1 MADTPPRLRSFP
13 PVADPAAAHTLI
25 LGSMPG
31 VASLAAGRYYA
42 HPRNRFWPIMGALFG
57 ACPELP
63 YDARLQALMRAGIAL
78 WDVLESCERP
88 GSLDAD
94 IDLRSAQANDFAD
107 FFAAHPRIAR
117 VAFNGGTAE
126 RLFRRDSASG
136 LRSLELI
143 RLPSTSPAHAGMP
156 AEQTLAAWRAALC
169 SAVPTPDTGD
179 KEHAR
184 TAGKRR

>member
-1 MADTPPRLRSFP
+1 MTDTAPRLRSFP
-13 PVADPAAAHTLI
+13 PVADPATAHTLI

-42 HPRNRFWPIMGALFG
+42 HSRNQFWPIMGALFDAG
-57 ACPELP
+57 PELP
-63 YDARLQALMRAGIAL
+63 YEARLQALMRAGIAL
-78 WDVLESCERP
+78 WDVLHSCERP

-107 FFAAHPRIAR
+107 FFAAHPGIRR

-126 RLFRRDSASG
+126 RLFRRDIAPQ

-156 AEQTLAAWRAALC
+156 AERKLAAWQAALC
-169 SAVPTPDTGD
+169 GQGPASAGD
-179 KEHAR
+179 KEDTR
-184 TAGKRR
+184 THGKRR